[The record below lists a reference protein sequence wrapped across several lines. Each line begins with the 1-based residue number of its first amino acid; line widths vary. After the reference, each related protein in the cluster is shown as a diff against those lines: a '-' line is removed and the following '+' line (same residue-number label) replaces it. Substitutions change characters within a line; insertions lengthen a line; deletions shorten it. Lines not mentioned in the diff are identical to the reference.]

1 VSFKG
6 IKTIRDEQIMG
17 MMFDENINNI
27 FQDISKIYEKHKTKK
42 MAKKKTQL
50 HKAELEIKYKI
61 RQASQTKK
69 FPYLVKLNVTDTKVT

>member
-17 MMFDENINNI
+17 MMFDENINNT

-42 MAKKKTQL
+42 KTQL
-50 HKAELEIKYKI
+50 FKAELEIKYKI
-61 RQASQTKK
+61 RAASKTKK